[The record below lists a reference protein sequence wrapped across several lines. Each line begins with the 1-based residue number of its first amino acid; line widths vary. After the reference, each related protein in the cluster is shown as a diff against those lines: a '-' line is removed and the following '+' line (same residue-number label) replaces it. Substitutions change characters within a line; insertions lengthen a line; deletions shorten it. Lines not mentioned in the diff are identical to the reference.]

1 MKKGSNDYGERIG
14 FIVFLVLYGGNFG
27 LYSLRKPFQLRF
39 FIKTQGLPT
48 HLKGFNYFGMRM
60 HTTL

>member
-1 MKKGSNDYGERIG
+1 MKKENNDYCGKIG
-14 FIVFLVLYGGNFG
+14 FIVFLLLYCGNFG

-48 HLKGFNYFGMRM
+48 HLKGFNYFGMRI